1 MIELV
6 RDPRWA
12 GSGSPATELLLARII
27 ADDRG
32 ATNPSCTD
40 RGGTSAAVGWWF
52 LVGVWLRPHN
62 WWVVGAL
69 GVLSGGVLLSHT
81 LACAVP
87 SALGGLTSGF
97 GMGPGVSLSLWPP

>member
-1 MIELV
+1 MAERKAQPSLMPGHRTEAARLVIEPGRPIAHV
-6 RDPRWA
+6 A
-12 GSGSPATELLLARII
+12 SELGL
-27 ADDRG
+27 
-32 ATNPSCTD
+32 
-40 RGGTSAAVGWWF
+40 GGGFWW
-52 LVGVWLRPHN
+52 GVWLCPHN

-97 GMGPGVSLSLWPP
+97 GMGPGVSLSPWPP